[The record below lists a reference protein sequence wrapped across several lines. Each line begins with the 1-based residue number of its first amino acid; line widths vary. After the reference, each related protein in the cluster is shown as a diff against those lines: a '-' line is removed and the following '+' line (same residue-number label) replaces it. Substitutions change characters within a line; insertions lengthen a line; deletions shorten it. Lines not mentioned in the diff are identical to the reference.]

1 MHCAGH
7 IVGLNLFVIGTDTQ
21 SITIYILISETVN
34 YHFAYTKF
42 EEQNKHKNGSLLTVK
57 LAGGT
62 SNSADSDQTAFR
74 AV

>member
-42 EEQNKHKNGSLLTVK
+42 EEQNKHQKRLSLLNVK

-62 SNSADSDQTAFR
+62 SNSADSDQTAF
-74 AV
+74 